1 MPKNNMDMEEF
12 WNRVN
17 KLIKEGKKTQR
28 SLSLECGFTERRIES
43 LSTGNRSPDVI
54 EVVKIA
60 RALNTSVEYLVTG
73 EEKEL
78 PTDISDIALKLTEL
92 TPEQRAPL
100 IFMVN
105 SQIDFY
111 KR

>member
-1 MPKNNMDMEEF
+1 MIDF
-12 WNRVN
+12 WNNVN
-17 KLIKEGKKTQR
+17 KIIKEKGETQK
-28 SLSLECGFTERRIES
+28 SMNAKCGFSDRRIEN
-43 LSTGNRSPDVI
+43 LSGGKRSPDV
-54 EVVKIA
+54 
-60 RALNTSVEYLVTG
+60 
-73 EEKEL
+73 KEL
-78 PTDISDIALKLTEL
+78 MAMSKVLGVSLDYLCTGKENNLPDDISEVAQRMTEL